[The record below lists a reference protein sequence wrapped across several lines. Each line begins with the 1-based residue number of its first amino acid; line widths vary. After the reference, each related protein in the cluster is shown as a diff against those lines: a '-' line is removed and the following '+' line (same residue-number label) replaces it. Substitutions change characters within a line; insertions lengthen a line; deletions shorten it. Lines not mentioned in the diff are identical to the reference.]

1 MAAPLAGIVTLR
13 VAVGDEVAEGDPVA
27 VLEAMKMESTITA
40 PHSGSVTRIAA
51 RAGHRL
57 EPGDLIL
64 ELGQRV
70 E

>member
-1 MAAPLAGIVTLR
+1 VR

-27 VLEAMKMESTITA
+27 VLEAMTMESTITA
-40 PHSGSVTRIAA
+40 PHSGLVRRIAA
-51 RAGHRL
+51 QAGHRL